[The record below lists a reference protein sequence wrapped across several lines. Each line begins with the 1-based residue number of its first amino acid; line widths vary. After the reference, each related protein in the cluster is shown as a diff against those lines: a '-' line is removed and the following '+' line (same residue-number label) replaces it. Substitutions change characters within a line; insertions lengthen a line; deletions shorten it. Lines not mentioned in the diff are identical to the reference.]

1 MKKRELV
8 AVKVKYI
15 DKRHWRRLLDHDY
28 IEVKVNNNKFNGII
42 GLISIKKVRDPLEVT
57 VVNQRM
63 VVADD
68 GYQWL
73 QILPEKKRYSMTV
86 MFDDKGQPLQY
97 YFDINLK
104 NIIQKGRARTIDLC
118 LDVLALPDG
127 QYELV
132 DQEDLERALKSNQ
145 ITRKQYH
152 EAYVIAHQ
160 LMIQIDEDFESIQK
174 KAMYCYHK
182 INRKYQ
188 KQEKYK
194 QFETSNGDGFHTP

>member
-1 MKKRELV
+1 MYERGLV

-28 IEVKVNNNKFNGII
+28 IEVKVNNNKFKGII
-42 GLISIKKVRDPLEVT
+42 GLITIKKVREPLEVT
-57 VVNQRM
+57 VVGKKI

-68 GYQWL
+68 NYQWL

-86 MFDDKGQPLQY
+86 MFNDKGQPLQY

-104 NIIQKGRARTIDLC
+104 NITQKGKARTLDLC
-118 LDVLALPDG
+118 LDVLALPNG

-132 DQEDLERALKSNQ
+132 DQDDLEYALKTKQ

-160 LMIQIDEDFESIQK
+160 LMIQIDEDFEGIERR
-174 KAMYCYHK
+174 AMYCYQK
-182 INRKYQ
+182 IKHKYQ
-188 KQEKYK
+188 KKEKHK
-194 QFETSNGDGFHTP
+194 QY